1 MEKKESRKQYLLA
14 NGRGSAG
21 SCWVVSI
28 STLTGSITAQCN
40 SNGTRNSLEK
50 RKERKAISPKT

>member
-1 MEKKESRKQYLLA
+1 MEKKESRKHLLA